1 MDGLSLCVIA
11 TAQKSSSNHP
21 YLLSYRRYVDIR
33 ASSVCGSD
41 PGQGSSLEWL
51 DVSPPEELEDQ
62 EDIGPEILCTTTSA
76 SPSRWID
83 GWMDGRRNRW
93 MY

>member
-1 MDGLSLCVIA
+1 MFVVQTQD
-11 TAQKSSSNHP
+11 TQ
-21 YLLSYRRYVDIR
+21 R
-33 ASSVCGSD
+33 
-41 PGQGSSLEWL
+41 GSSLEWL

-83 GWMDGRRNRW
+83 GLMDGWTDGGTDDVLSLRVIATAQKLSNNHHFA
-93 MY
+93 MTVVVA